1 MDYIRLESGDFSVGK
16 ALTSAVY
23 DGQGKL
29 LLCKGY
35 IIKSTAQMTS
45 LLERGMY
52 RANNDTPKQKQAP
65 LAPTKES
72 PFMVMKG
79 ITYQLPIIFKALI
92 EAKPDAHVKLKT
104 LTSKIQVLCETDS
117 DAMLAAIH
125 LCHDCDYTVYH
136 PLHQAILC
144 EVIGAGMG
152 LPVEER
158 SSILL
163 AALTSNIAIIELQE
177 ELHSQE
183 SPLTVEQEKLIKHH
197 PQHGHAIL
205 KAAGIKDEVWLEAVL
220 QHHENA
226 HGDGYPQAMAGDKI
240 TKAAAFLAVTDRY
253 TAMVSSRKYRKPLSA
268 KQALQEFFMQRN
280 GGFHEELAV
289 RCIKEMGIY
298 PPGSFVRLESGET
311 AVVTR
316 RNKDEGIWPIVSSF
330 VSPRGGLYVNPFK
343 RDCATNEGTIK
354 ESCVYDEYDKLNLN
368 IFWEYC

>member
-1 MDYIRLESGDFSVGK
+1 MDYVRLKSDDFSVGK

-23 DGQGKL
+23 DKQGKL

-35 IIKSTAQMTS
+35 IIKSDAQLGS

-52 RANNDTPKQKQAP
+52 RASSDVPAKEQESLEP
-65 LAPTKES
+65 IKES
-72 PFMVMKG
+72 PFSSLKE
-79 ITYQLPIIFKALI
+79 IAYHLPIIFKALI
-92 EAKPDAHVKLKT
+92 DARSDAPAKLTELVST
-104 LTSKIQVLCETDS
+104 LQVLCESDS

-125 LCHDCDYTVYH
+125 LCHDCEYTIYH

-144 EVIGAGMG
+144 EVIAVGMDI
-152 LPVEER
+152 PVAER
-158 SSILL
+158 GSILS
-163 AALTSNIAIIELQE
+163 AALTANISIIELQE
-177 ELHSQE
+177 TLYSQD
-183 SPLTVEQEKLIKHH
+183 SPLTKTQEKLIQGH
-197 PQHGHAIL
+197 PLQSLSIL
-205 KAAGIKDEVWLEAVL
+205 KKAGVKDEIWLEAVL
-220 QHHENA
+220 QHHETC
-226 HGDGYPQAMAGDKI
+226 HGDGYPQKLAADKI
-240 TKAAAFLAVTDRY
+240 SRAAAFLAVTDRY
-253 TAMVSSRKYRKPLSA
+253 TAMVSSRTYRKPLTA

-316 RNKDEGIWPIVSSF
+316 RNRDEGVWPIVSSF

-343 RDCATNEGTIK
+343 RDCATNEATIK
-354 ESCVYDEYDKLNLN
+354 ESCMYEEYNKLNLN